1 MKLRRPPSFGW
12 RLNFKASDLGNRSM
26 FSNRALATMVSIS
39 MLVIATPTVA
49 HPKLTSS
56 APAANETLTNAPGE
70 IRLIFSEGLEPLMS
84 GVELKDEAGETI
96 ETAKATLVPTDR
108 KQMIV
113 PLLAPLKPGTYN
125 VSWHVVAAD
134 THRMN
139 GAYTFT
145 VKP

>member
-1 MKLRRPPSFGW
+1 M
-12 RLNFKASDLGNRSM
+12 ASNLGNRSM
-26 FSNRALATMVSIS
+26 FSNRAVATILSIC
-39 MLVIATPTVA
+39 MLVIATPIVA

-56 APAANETLTNAPGE
+56 APATDETLTKTPGE

-84 GVELKDEAGETI
+84 GVELKDEAGQKI
-96 ETAKATLVPTDR
+96 ETAKVTLVPTDR

-125 VSWHVVAAD
+125 VLWHVVAAD

-139 GAYTFT
+139 GAYSFT
-145 VKP
+145 VRP